1 MTRASNTG
9 PRFVRHAGN
18 VVTLLNS
25 ARQVVDARLSQ
36 EAARQ
41 RGPVLTGLE
50 VGRMVP
56 EKMLAFSAGG
66 AVLAQGAAELSQR
79 AMEYGFAE
87 MEAAHRAMMRAV
99 TSPTPLGWMMV
110 QTEWMTGA
118 ASRAAAFG
126 LGFANAAMGMAEQS
140 MRPVSRTVSGN
151 LRRLR

>member
-25 ARQVVDARLSQ
+25 ARQVVDARLSA
-36 EAARQ
+36 EAAQQ
-41 RGPVLTGLE
+41 RGPVLTALE

-66 AVLAQGAAELSQR
+66 AALAQGAAELSQR
-79 AMEYGFAE
+79 MMNYGFVE
-87 MEAAHRAMMRAV
+87 LEAAHRAMMRAA
-99 TSPTPLGWMMV
+99 TSTTPMGWMAA
-110 QTEWMTGA
+110 QTEWMMGA
-118 ASRAAAFG
+118 ASRATAFG
-126 LGFANAAMGMAEQS
+126 MGFGHAAMGMAEQS
-140 MRPVSRTVSGN
+140 IRPVSRTVSGN